1 MIRVSCLVS
10 WLLILGSNF
19 KYMKLKTQ
27 GSVIK
32 AHDIDRF
39 RFRDTPFVKLM
50 NKRIYNILMVASRY
64 DMFILE
70 DDGRVDEQIFNEYTS
85 LNLRYPPRFTQV
97 GNSKEALA
105 ELKQNHYELIICM
118 PNMDN
123 SDTFDLAKQI
133 KARYSEIP
141 VVLLTPFSKAVTQS
155 LSKSDLSG
163 IDYVFS
169 WLGDTDLLLAIIK
182 IIEDRMNVEHDV
194 KTVGVQTVMLVEDS
208 IRFYSSALPLLYKF
222 VLSESKEFSKEALND
237 HLRMLRMRGRPK
249 ILLARDYEEAVAYYK
264 KYGDNMLGVI
274 SDMSFSVEGEKDK
287 FAGKRLGEW
296 IRKKDRSIPIIYTS
310 SESENRKYVTDIDAE
325 FIDKNSK
332 TFPQDLRKAIK
343 ENLGFGDFIITDPN
357 TREEIFRIKNLKE
370 LQMNIRNIPDDA
382 LYYHLSRNHFSRF
395 FYSRAMFPVAEML
408 KKIDVSEYA
417 NMHDARELI
426 YATIVQYRR
435 MKNTG
440 VVAVFEKDRFDQYSN
455 FARIGEGSLGGKG
468 RGLAFIGYMVKTHLE
483 LNNNHNFPVTT
494 PKTVVLCTDIFDE
507 FMEANNLYPVAL
519 SEQDDEMILKHFL
532 AAKLPK
538 RLVSDFLVF
547 FDAIST
553 PIAIRSSSLLEDS
566 QYQPFAGIYSTY
578 MIPYVD
584 DKYEMV
590 RLLSNAIK
598 AVYASVFYKD
608 SKAYMSATQN
618 LIDQEKMAIVLQEV
632 VGSQY
637 DNLFYPS
644 ISGVA
649 RSLNYYPIG
658 NEKPEDGIVNMA
670 FGLGKY
676 IVDGNMGL
684 RFSPLHASNILQLS
698 SLDLAL
704 SDTQTRFYALDLT
717 SELKDFMIDDGFNL
731 LKLRLKEAEKNGS
744 LRYVASTYDPQD
756 QVIRDGYYEGG
767 RKIISFSNILQH
779 GMFPLTEILD
789 KLLKAGQKEMGRP
802 VEIEFAVDIEN
813 QQFASFYVLQIR
825 PIVDNKEVVQEN
837 LEQVEPT
844 STILF
849 SKNALGNGISNDV
862 FDVVYVKTAAFNAS
876 RNPLIAREIESL
888 NSRFAAEGTNYVLV
902 GPGRWGS
909 SDPWLGI
916 PVKWP
921 HISQARVI
929 VESGMENY
937 RIEPSQG
944 THFFQNLTSFGVG
957 YFTVNPFMENDGFF
971 DEEFLNT
978 QPAVYETEFIRQVH
992 FEHPVTIKING
1003 KKRVGV
1009 VMKPGK

>member
-1 MIRVSCLVS
+1 
-10 WLLILGSNF
+10 
-19 KYMKLKTQ
+19 MKLKTPR
-27 GSVIK
+27 SVIK
-32 AHDIDRF
+32 AHDISQL

-97 GNSKEALA
+97 GNNKEALA

-118 PNMDN
+118 PNMDS

-133 KARYSEIP
+133 KARYSGIP

-155 LSKSDLSG
+155 LSREDLSG

-182 IIEDRMNVEHDV
+182 VVEDRMNVEHDV
-194 KTVGVQTVMLVEDS
+194 KTVGVQTIMLVEDS
-208 IRFYSSALPLLYKF
+208 VRFYSSALPLLYKF

-249 ILLARDYEEAVAYYK
+249 ILLARNYEEAVAYYS

-274 SDMSFSVEGEKDK
+274 SDMSFNVNGEKDRL
-287 FAGKRLGEW
+287 AGKRLGEW
-296 IRKKDRSIPIIYTS
+296 IREKDIYIPIIYTS
-310 SESENRKYVTDIDAE
+310 SESENSKYINGDNAV

-332 TFPQDLRKAIK
+332 TFPQDLRRAIK
-343 ENLGFGDFIITDPN
+343 DNLGFGDFIITDPK
-357 TREEIFRIKNLKE
+357 TKEEIFRIKNLKE

-382 LYYHLSRNHFSRF
+382 LYEHLSRNHFSRF

-417 NMHDARELI
+417 SMNDARELI
-426 YATIVQYRR
+426 YATIVQYRK

-483 LNNNHNFPVTT
+483 LNNNQNFPVTT

-507 FMEANNLYPVAL
+507 FMEANDLYPVAL
-519 SEQDDEMILKHFL
+519 SERCDEDILKHFL

-547 FDAIST
+547 FEAIEG

-578 MIPYVD
+578 MIPYVN

-608 SKAYMSATQN
+608 SKAYMVATQN

-637 DNLFYPS
+637 GKLYYPA

-649 RSLNYYPIG
+649 RSINYYPIG
-658 NEKPEDGIVNMA
+658 DEKTEDGIVDLA

-684 RFSPLHASNILQLS
+684 RFSPLHASRILQLS

-704 SDTQTRFYALDLT
+704 RDTQTQFYALDLD
-717 SELKDFMIDDGFNL
+717 SVSKDFTIDDGFNL
-731 LKLRLKEAEKNGS
+731 LKLRLREAEKEGP

-756 QVIRDGYYEGG
+756 QIVREGFYEGG
-767 RKIISFSNILQH
+767 RKIVSFANILQH
-779 GMFPLTEILD
+779 DMFPLSEVLD

-802 VEIEFAVDIEN
+802 VEIEFAVDISSP
-813 QQFASFYVLQIR
+813 QFASFYVLQIR
-825 PIVDNKEVVQEN
+825 PVVDSKEVVHES
-837 LEQVEPT
+837 LEETPVNET
-844 STILF
+844 VLF
-849 SKNALGNGISNDV
+849 SRNALGNGMSSDV
-862 FDVVYVKTAAFNAS
+862 YDVVYVKSDAFNAAK
-876 RNPLIAREIESL
+876 NQLIAREIEKM
-888 NSRFAAEGTNYVLV
+888 NSEFVAAGTNYVLV

-957 YFTVNPFMENDGFF
+957 YFTVNPFLENDGFF
-971 DEEFLNT
+971 DEPFLNE
-978 QPAVYETEFIRQVH
+978 QPAVFETDYIRRVH
-992 FEHPVTIKING
+992 FDKPLCIKING

-1009 VMKPGK
+1009 VLKP